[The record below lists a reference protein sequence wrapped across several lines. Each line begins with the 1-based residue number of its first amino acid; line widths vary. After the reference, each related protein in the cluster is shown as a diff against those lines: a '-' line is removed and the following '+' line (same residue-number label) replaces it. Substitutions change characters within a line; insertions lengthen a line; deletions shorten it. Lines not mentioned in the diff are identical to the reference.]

1 MQRFKLYGSTVVRDM
16 VEVVV
21 TRKFQITIPKE
32 VREVLGIKVGD
43 RLRVEVVDG
52 RIVLTPVRS
61 SDALE
66 RLSTIADRF
75 LGGPRSVD
83 AVKLVEESLEREA
96 GVH

>member
-1 MQRFKLYGSTVVRDM
+1 M

-32 VREVLGIKVGD
+32 VRETLGIKVGD

-75 LGGPRSVD
+75 LGEPRSVD
-83 AVKLVEESLEREA
+83 AVKLVEDSLEREA